1 MEGSS
6 CLEIVIKS
14 NWFCKLKLTVSSS
27 LHLPILL
34 QINISQKEYEEKYRL
49 YLERLNGRSR
59 NSRGM
64 MSSPYAAEDADDNEE
79 TDDETDL
86 HIMHT
91 FRPSEYPHKHLTYK
105 VDACPTENADL
116 IAFVKR
122 MMMMVILGEQ

>member
-1 MEGSS
+1 MSGDFYQIK
-6 CLEIVIKS
+6 LVLQAEI
-14 NWFCKLKLTVSSS
+14 NRLFFS
-27 LHLPILL
+27 LHLPIFL

-64 MSSPYAAEDADDNEE
+64 MSSPHAAEDADDNEE

-91 FRPSEYPHKHLTYK
+91 FRPSEYPR
-105 VDACPTENADL
+105 N
-116 IAFVKR
+116 I
-122 MMMMVILGEQ
+122 